1 MVCLPGRDARRSG
14 SRKVCRNRD
23 EAPPRAPLL
32 TKEKVLRSIDVRDE
46 TSHAEQRVHVLRP
59 DQGEGPSVL
68 LRLWIT
74 SDSAAAARL
83 GDPAE
88 VTITLLPTPN
98 YRVDAHLEWLTAR
111 ALAYRILRLTDEM
124 AYQSRDT

>member
-1 MVCLPGRDARRSG
+1 MKRRTLNSECTYYGRPA
-14 SRKVCRNRD
+14 
-23 EAPPRAPLL
+23 
-32 TKEKVLRSIDVRDE
+32 E
-46 TSHAEQRVHVLRP
+46 TVDHL
-59 DQGEGPSVL
+59 
-68 LRLWIT
+68 I
-74 SDSAAAARL
+74 SAAAARL